1 MTNQPAITRIN
12 LEDPRSKAALDAERR
27 VFAHY
32 GLDYKSHFVE
42 MSQPN
47 LRLRVLEVGT
57 GKPLLMVPGG
67 TGDAMF
73 FAAIM
78 AELKGWRLIAI
89 NRPGGGLSDGVDHR
103 QVNVR
108 QLAVDTLQTAA
119 DEFGLDRV
127 PIVCNSMGGLWSF
140 WYALEYPERVT
151 KMVQMGCPALILN
164 TSAPFFM
171 RLLGVP
177 GINRF
182 IASSMQPESIETA
195 LDGLRFQGSSQEDI
209 NRMPDI
215 AAEVVYHF
223 FNLPTFL
230 DSWKTLVAAVAT
242 LTGARSR
249 YQLGDDQ
256 LRQVQQPIHFIW
268 GQNDPFGDLSVAR
281 QATRIIPQAT
291 LHEMPVGH
299 LPFLDKPEETGRA
312 IRSFLEEATQV
323 ASSSGSIQKEPLVK
337 IANS

>member
-1 MTNQPAITRIN
+1 MTKQPTITRIN
-12 LEDPRSKAALDAERR
+12 LEDPRTKAALDTERR
-27 VFAHY
+27 LFAHY
-32 GLDYKSHFVE
+32 DLDYKSHFVE
-42 MSQPN
+42 MSQPD
-47 LRLRVLEVGT
+47 LRLRVLEVGS
-57 GKPLLMVPGG
+57 GEPLLMVPGG

-78 AELKGWRLIAI
+78 AELKGWRMIAI

-108 QLAVDTLQTAA
+108 QLAVDTVRTVA

-140 WYALEYPERVT
+140 WYALEYPERVS

-171 RLLGVP
+171 RLLSVP

-182 IASSMQPESIETA
+182 IASSMQPKSIETA
-195 LDGLRFQGSSQEDI
+195 LEGLRFQGSSQEDI
-209 NRMPDI
+209 NRMPPI
-215 AAEVVYHF
+215 AAEAVYHF

-230 DSWKTLVAAVAT
+230 DSWKSLVAAVAT
-242 LTGARSR
+242 LTGAQHR
-249 YQLGDDQ
+249 YQLGAEQ
-256 LRQVQQPIHFIW
+256 LKHVQQPVHFIW
-268 GQNDPFGDLSVAR
+268 GPNDPFGDLAVAR
-281 QATRIIPQAT
+281 QATGVIPQAT

-299 LPFLDKPEETGRA
+299 LPFLDKPEETGRV
-312 IRSFLEEATQV
+312 IRGFLEEAEQV
-323 ASSSGSIQKEPLVK
+323 GDSNGSSQSEPLVK
-337 IANS
+337 IAT